1 MPAESRAASR
11 AENAELAAAFRT
23 SDAVAA
29 EIIATRLAPLVLR
42 LVRRLTAWAG
52 DADDLAQ
59 DVLVPA
65 LAARAK
71 FRGQSTLE
79 TWITRVTVN
88 CVRAQ
93 RRKQWVRTRLLYG
106 WMQGIDHEDACE
118 PPSDRSADLKEQAQR
133 VRAAVARLP
142 RASRETIVLHYLEEM
157 TVDET
162 AAALNV
168 RRGTV
173 EVRLTRAR
181 RQLRELLSLDPET
194 MNNPARDGELL

>member
-1 MPAESRAASR
+1 MPAESRAAGR

-23 SDAVAA
+23 SDAAA
-29 EIIATRLAPLVLR
+29 VEIIATRLAPLVQR

-52 DADDLAQ
+52 DADDLVQ
-59 DVLVPA
+59 DVLVAA

-88 CVRAQ
+88 CVRAH
-93 RRKQWVRTRLLYG
+93 RRKQWVRSRLFGGWTRGL
-106 WMQGIDHEDACE
+106 DHGDAGE
-118 PPSDRSADLKEQAQR
+118 PPSDLGAELKEQAQR
-133 VRAAVARLP
+133 VREAVARLP

-194 MNNPARDGELL
+194 INIPANDGELL